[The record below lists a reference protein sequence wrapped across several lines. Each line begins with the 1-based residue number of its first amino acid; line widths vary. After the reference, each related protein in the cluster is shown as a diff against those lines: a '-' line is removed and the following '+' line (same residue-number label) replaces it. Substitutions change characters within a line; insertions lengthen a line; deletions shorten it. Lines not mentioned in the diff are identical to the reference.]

1 VPPIIR
7 SAAKSPLLPIGHTR
21 PLIALT
27 SRGALPLRVEA
38 VRGGFGAF
46 RLVRRLRARQYG
58 VISVSAAGG
67 GSGGCGKAANMA
79 VTWPFLF
86 RGDGDD
92 QKEGPFHRSG
102 LRRSPGGCPINPF
115 RAFAPGQREAMV
127 AVIFMNRSRRR
138 LLARSAPRA
147 VGSSRGRLLAR
158 SAPRA
163 VGSSR
168 GRLLAR
174 SASRAV
180 GSSRGRPLAPSAPRV
195 DARVAV
201 AGSIP
206 SRRATHAA
214 CAICS
219 LWFFAPLSPLRPL
232 RLLATRA
239 PRSPRPSRF
248 GAAPVFR
255 AA

>member
-1 VPPIIR
+1 MPPIIR

-147 VGSSRGRLLAR
+147 VGLSHR
-158 SAPRA
+158 
-163 VGSSR
+163 
-168 GRLLAR
+168 
-174 SASRAV
+174 
-180 GSSRGRPLAPSAPRV
+180 RPLAWTPGWRWLGPSPRAAPPTPLVPSAPS
-195 DARVAV
+195 
-201 AGSIP
+201 GFSHH
-206 SRRATHAA
+206 SRR
-214 CAICS
+214 S
-219 LWFFAPLSPLRPL
+219 GPFGFSPLAPL
-232 RLLATRA
+232 A
-239 PRSPRPSRF
+239 PRVLRASARPPCSGRRDGPGAVRAESRR
-248 GAAPVFR
+248 GRGGDIALH
-255 AA
+255 